1 VSELFQA
8 KLSYVRIIMI
18 LLSNAAALLFGNA
31 VDKSINIAN
40 GRSIIIGSVAHG
52 RVALLLG
59 RNQFSP
65 TR

>member
-1 VSELFQA
+1 
-8 KLSYVRIIMI
+8 MI